1 MSDPSAFTF
10 YSKYR
15 HLLLYGVALALLI
28 FALRWIQWKFLI
40 VDYSL
45 DIYIGLIAVFF
56 TMLGIWVAKQLTR
69 PKIQEVVVEREVY
82 VSDSDKFVL
91 NETELKRL
99 NLSNRER
106 EVLQLL
112 ARGCRN
118 AEIAEQLF
126 LSLSTVKTHVS
137 SIFVKLDVK
146 SRVQAVDKAKRL
158 NIVP

>member
-137 SIFVKLDVK
+137 NIFVKLDVK